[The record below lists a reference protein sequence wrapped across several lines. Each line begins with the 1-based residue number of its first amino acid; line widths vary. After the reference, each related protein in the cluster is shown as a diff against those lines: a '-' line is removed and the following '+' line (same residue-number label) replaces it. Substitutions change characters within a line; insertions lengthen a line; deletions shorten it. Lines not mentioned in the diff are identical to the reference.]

1 MATDFNNKAV
11 LGKPSFVGNKNLND
25 LPLDARIRI
34 DTLDEVSMITFPYVG
49 MLFYIRDEEK
59 FYVVKSLKGE
69 EQVPGIAATFTPNY
83 KIDVYEEFKAGTSL
97 DEETLENLELL
108 DKEVLEL
115 LDKEV
120 LELLSKDTLE
130 ALGVPY
136 REAIPE
142 IPGTSVPEHYDKVAQ
157 GTPGAKEVVADDF
170 LYFDENSMIKVSDAN
185 AMALPGVSFEVGDY
199 ALFVDAVEG
208 TDPIPEQPEQ
218 EATGLF
224 KTVMEMAEEAS
235 VLASDINVYGIGEIG
250 GVKDGDVFAMGSTLD
265 DVVKKIFQADPT
277 GVPAVYV
284 EPEVTIEMDPAEI
297 EQEVGT
303 TITPKIKA
311 TFVQNDGGA
320 ETYRVFSPV
329 NNAQQNQIQIAEGE
343 NQQYSVTVNY
353 AQGPQK
359 LDSVG
364 KESGTPIPAGSAFA
378 SFNYIGYRNMFF
390 GGDTGSGTNFTS
402 DEVRALPVQ
411 VKVGSQEAVEFKVPV
426 GTTRVIAAV
435 PSSVAVEAITY
446 VEQGADYMD
455 LFTKASTRVAGLNN
469 YASVA
474 YWVYVYNIPVAL
486 EGVMTFRVVLG

>member
-69 EQVPGIAATFTPNY
+69 EQVPGIATTFIPNY
-83 KIDVYEEFKAGTSL
+83 KIDVFEEFKAGTSL
-97 DEETLENLELL
+97 DEETLEILEIL
-108 DKEVLEL
+108 DKET
-115 LDKEV
+115 

-142 IPGTSVPEHYDKVAQ
+142 LPGTSVPEHYDKVAP
-157 GTPGAKEVVADDF
+157 GTAGAKEVVADDYGF
-170 LYFDENSMIKVSDAN
+170 FNESVHVKVSDAN
-185 AMALPGVSFEVGDY
+185 DMALPGVSFSAGDY
-199 ALFVDAVEG
+199 ALYVDKTEG
-208 TDPIPEQPEQ
+208 TETIPAKPEQ

-224 KTVMEMAEEAS
+224 KTVQEMAEEAS

-284 EPEVTIEMDPAEI
+284 EPEVTIAMDPAEV

-303 TITPKIKA
+303 TIIPKISA
-311 TFVQNDGGA
+311 TFIQNDGGA
-320 ETYRVFSPV
+320 ETSRVFAPV
-329 NNAQQNQIQIAEGE
+329 NNAQQNQIQIAEGA

-378 SFNYIGYRNMFF
+378 SFNYVGYRNMFF
-390 GGDTGSGTNFTS
+390 GGDTGTSALFTS
-402 DEVRALPVQ
+402 DDIRALPVK

-426 GTTRVIAAV
+426 GTTRVIVSV
-435 PSSVAVEAITY
+435 PQSVSVEAITY
-446 VEQGADYMD
+446 VEQGADYKD
-455 LFTKASTRVAGLNN
+455 LFQKASTRVAGLNN
-469 YASVA
+469 YASIP

>member
-1 MATDFNNKAV
+1 MATDFNNKSA
-11 LGKPSFVGNKNLND
+11 LAKPAYVGSKTLND
-25 LPLDARIRI
+25 LPLDARTRI
-34 DTLDEVSMITFPYVG
+34 DTIDEISQITYPFVG
-49 MLFYIRDEEK
+49 MMIYVRDEDK

-69 EQVPGIAATFTPNY
+69 NLVPNVDATFTDNY
-83 KIDVYEEFKAGTSL
+83 KIDTYEEFKAGTSL

-115 LDKEV
+115 L
-120 LELLSKDTLE
+120 SKDTLE
-130 ALGVPY
+130 ALGTPY
-136 REAIPE
+136 REHIPE

-157 GTPGAKEVVADDF
+157 GTEGAKDVVADDF
-170 LYFDENSMIKVSDAN
+170 PYFEESMHIKVSDAN

-224 KTVMEMAEEAS
+224 KTVQEMAEEAS

-265 DVVKKIFQADPT
+265 DVVKKIFQAEPT

-303 TITPKIKA
+303 TIIPKINA

-320 ETYRVFSPV
+320 ETSRVFAPV
-329 NNAQQNQIQIAEGE
+329 NNAQQNQIQIAEGD

-378 SFNYIGYRNMFF
+378 SFNYVGYRNMFF
-390 GGDTGSGTNFTS
+390 GGDTGSGTTFTS
-402 DEVRALPVQ
+402 DEVRALPVK

-435 PSSVAVEAITY
+435 PSTVEVEAITY

-455 LFTKASTRVAGLNN
+455 LFTKGSTRVAGLNN
-469 YASVA
+469 YASVG